1 MRNEFASQTETC
13 ISSIFLVDR
22 SSLQLMEAGRRPSL
36 SPVHSFNVR
45 LVVGFQLFA
54 LQLEGICH

>member
-22 SSLQLMEAGRRPSL
+22 SSLQLMEAGRPSL
-36 SPVHSFNVR
+36 SPVHALNVR

-54 LQLEGICH
+54 LQLEGVCH